1 MWRSRLRRSTTNPP
15 PLPSSHQVTRR
26 HQSVDAVRERR
37 FAPSPPPPP
46 PRSRRDAVGEVDQF
60 SGNQLVPLPSE
71 WRRRRLS
78 LDDWRENEPTDD
90 GGPAGATPPPP
101 RDFRAA
107 VGEAFGV
114 AFGVASGDGVSSR
127 IW

>member
-1 MWRSRLRRSTTNPP
+1 
-15 PLPSSHQVTRR
+15 
-26 HQSVDAVRERR
+26 
-37 FAPSPPPPP
+37 
-46 PRSRRDAVGEVDQF
+46 VGEVDQF

-78 LDDWRENEPTDD
+78 LDDWRENELTDN
-90 GGPAGATPPPP
+90 GGPACATPPPP

-107 VGEAFGV
+107 VGEALGV

-127 IW
+127 IWPGGRTVMRKRAGLHEWPSFVVVKK